1 MSKLV
6 QIYCQNTDI
15 ALSLISQFL
24 LCNPPSYFE
33 ELNQIHNILIKK
45 EVKMI
50 KELLIY
56 NVSSFP
62 SLLSFEGVFD
72 VWDNEH

>member
-1 MSKLV
+1 
-6 QIYCQNTDI
+6 
-15 ALSLISQFL
+15 
-24 LCNPPSYFE
+24 
-33 ELNQIHNILIKK
+33 
-45 EVKMI
+45 MI

>member
-33 ELNQIHNILIKK
+33 ELNQIHNRSIT
-45 EVKMI
+45 
-50 KELLIY
+50 
-56 NVSSFP
+56 
-62 SLLSFEGVFD
+62 FD
-72 VWDNEH
+72 NKRGKNDKRAIDI